1 MRRNRADGIGLEEL
15 GQATRNHG
23 MPLEALRA
31 DITPAGMH
39 YLLIHYDV
47 PFVDVASH
55 TVRLDGFDRTLEL
68 GLDDLRA
75 RPAVTAGTSGTAR

>member
-1 MRRNRADGIGLEEL
+1 
-15 GQATRNHG
+15 

-47 PFVDVASH
+47 PFVDPEAA
-55 TVRLDGFDRTLEL
+55 RAQLDGFDDAARLASTTC
-68 GLDDLRA
+68 GRA
-75 RPAVTAGTSGTAR
+75 RS